1 MSLGIDTRLL
11 GRVLDAV
18 LAAVHNR
25 PNKAEEEHSENYAKN
40 NRPEDVT
47 IHYLGRS
54 VTEWST
60 AQPSCLQPGQTDWG

>member
-47 IHYLGRS
+47 IHLSSVMASSERLLGPNPATTQR
-54 VTEWST
+54 
-60 AQPSCLQPGQTDWG
+60 Q